1 MGIEKEKETEAD
13 LKALKE
19 EGLGAEM
26 KKEIDTRENLAR
38 TIAGAEKEEILAKR
52 TEDQGKGE
60 TLVEITGKKKRK
72 SLGEKK
78 RGTDREVKRE
88 KERTIE
94 ETDDSPLFSF
104 CNLR

>member
-1 MGIEKEKETEAD
+1 M
-13 LKALKE
+13 
-19 EGLGAEM
+19 
-26 KKEIDTRENLAR
+26 
-38 TIAGAEKEEILAKR
+38 

-72 SLGEKK
+72 SLGIKKKGQEAEIEKK